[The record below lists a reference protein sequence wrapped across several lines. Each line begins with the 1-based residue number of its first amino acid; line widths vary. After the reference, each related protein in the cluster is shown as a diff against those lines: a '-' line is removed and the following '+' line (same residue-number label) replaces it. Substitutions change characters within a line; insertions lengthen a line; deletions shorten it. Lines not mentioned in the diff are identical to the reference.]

1 MKRLILAVFALLSL
15 SFASAQ
21 IPIPPVPTARVTDTT
36 GTLTQPQIDSLCAKL
51 KALEDKNGAQI
62 LVYMAPTLNGMPIE
76 DFGIQAARAW
86 KPGQKKDNSGAILLV
101 FKNDH
106 KMRIEVGRG
115 LEGVIPDTTAKEIL
129 DDSLKP
135 NFRANN
141 FYGGINA
148 GVDQMIHY
156 ASIEKFVSPV
166 KGAVN
171 HSDDSWIIGVVL
183 AILLGGAVIGGII
196 LYRKSKR
203 EEEEE
208 REREE
213 EEEREREEEE
223 EPERILERLRIN
235 GLVGSRDHT
244 VYVAKSRPAEDELLL
259 PIVAASAVVATTHH
273 HEEEAPRRH
282 HSSYDDDYHSSS
294 SSDSS
299 SSSSSSFDSFS
310 SGGGGFDGG
319 GSSGS
324 W

>member
-21 IPIPPVPTARVTDTT
+21 VPIPPVPTVRVTDTT
-36 GTLTQPQIDSLCAKL
+36 GTLTQPQIDGLCAKL
-51 KALEDKNGAQI
+51 KALEDRNGAQI

-156 ASIEKFVSPV
+156 ASIEKFAPPV
-166 KGAVN
+166 KGAVKDTG
-171 HSDDSWIIGVVL
+171 SDIWIPLTIVL
-183 AILLGGAVIGGII
+183 ALLLIGGVIAI
-196 LYRKSKR
+196 ALYRRNKR
-203 EEEEE
+203 EEEEND
-208 REREE
+208 RADAALRA
-213 EEEREREEEE
+213 R
-223 EPERILERLRIN
+223 RLQED
-235 GLVGSRDHT
+235 GFWEQHT
-244 VYVAKSRPAEDELLL
+244 IYAEKPRSTEDGIIL

-273 HEEEAPRRH
+273 H
-282 HSSYDDDYHSSS
+282 
-294 SSDSS
+294 
-299 SSSSSSFDSFS
+299 
-310 SGGGGFDGG
+310 
-319 GSSGS
+319 
-324 W
+324 

>member
-208 REREE
+208 RER
-213 EEEREREEEE
+213 
-223 EPERILERLRIN
+223 ILERLRIN

-319 GSSGS
+319 GSSS
-324 W
+324 DW

>member
-21 IPIPPVPTARVTDTT
+21 VPIPPVPTVRVTDTT
-36 GTLTQPQIDSLCAKL
+36 GTLTQPQIDGLCAKL
-51 KALEDKNGAQI
+51 KALEDRNGAQI

-86 KPGQKKDNSGAILLV
+86 KPGPKKDNSGAILLV

-156 ASIEKFVSPV
+156 ASIEKFVPPV
-166 KGAVN
+166 KGAVKN
-171 HSDDSWIIGVVL
+171 DSSVWVPLTIVL
-183 AILLGGAVIGGII
+183 ILLVIGGGLAIA
-196 LYRKSKR
+196 LYRRSKR
-203 EEEEE
+203 EEEAE
-208 REREE
+208 RERERD
-213 EEEREREEEE
+213 EREQV
-223 EPERILERLRIN
+223 LERLRIN

-244 VYVAKSRPAEDELLL
+244 VYTEKPRQSMDDLTL
-259 PIVAASAVVATTHH
+259 PIIVASAVVAATPRR
-273 HEEEAPRRH
+273 EEAPRRH
-282 HSSYDDDYHSSS
+282 SHDDDYHSSS
-294 SSDSS
+294 SSSD